1 MFRPHTAAFACLLL
15 LLLLNFCF
23 SSGKKSTKRDLPV
36 ETEWGSIEGLDTS
49 CETIFIIYI
58 LEIITKESRKKK
70 DDGVPQKRW
79 NKQKAPSSLWGLIK
93 IQSKGKEN
101 I

>member
-1 MFRPHTAAFACLLL
+1 MFRPHTPAFACLLL
-15 LLLLNFCF
+15 LLLLNICF
-23 SSGKKSTKRDLPV
+23 SSGKKSKKSTKRDLPV

-70 DDGVPQKRW
+70 MTAYLRNAGINRKPPARF
-79 NKQKAPSSLWGLIK
+79 G
-93 IQSKGKEN
+93 G
-101 I
+101 

>member
-23 SSGKKSTKRDLPV
+23 SSGKKSKKSTKRDLPA

-70 DDGVPQKRW
+70 DDGVP
-79 NKQKAPSSLWGLIK
+79 
-93 IQSKGKEN
+93 
-101 I
+101 

>member
-15 LLLLNFCF
+15 LLLNICF
-23 SSGKKSTKRDLPV
+23 SSGKKSKKSTKRDLPV

-70 DDGVPQKRW
+70 MTAYLRNAGINRKPPARF
-79 NKQKAPSSLWGLIK
+79 G
-93 IQSKGKEN
+93 G
-101 I
+101 